1 MRISMLTVS
10 VWQRSFIAWLNISI
24 NISTSKMSVTWDFRC
39 FFSTRNSLDRRSFQH
54 FEWKLIEP
62 CFIFVGANTKLEQEV
77 FFTRRLE
84 VDYRSRLNEISLTV
98 IMQIAIGGLQ
108 YSDWI
113 ESVNQL
119 LRQNQK
125 QLKTT

>member
-24 NISTSKMSVTWDFRC
+24 NISTSKMSVTWDFRY

-77 FFTRRLE
+77 SFTRRLE

-119 LRQNQK
+119 LRQKQK

>member
-10 VWQRSFIAWLNISI
+10 VWKRSFIAWLNISI
-24 NISTSKMSVTWDFRC
+24 NISTSKMSVTWHFRC

-62 CFIFVGANTKLEQEV
+62 CFIFAGANTKLEQEV
-77 FFTRRLE
+77 SFTRRLE

-119 LRQNQK
+119 LRQKQK